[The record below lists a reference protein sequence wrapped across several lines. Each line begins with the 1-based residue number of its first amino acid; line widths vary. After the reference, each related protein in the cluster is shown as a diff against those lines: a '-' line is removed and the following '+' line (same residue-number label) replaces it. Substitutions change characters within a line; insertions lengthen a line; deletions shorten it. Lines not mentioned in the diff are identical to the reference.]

1 MKLIE
6 PETASTEDPTCSCME
21 SRKVRLLGGET
32 GKGYGREL

>member
-21 SRKVRLLGGET
+21 SRKVRLLGET